1 MNSSDEAGKIGIAK
15 LLDCLSECRDN
26 GWSWSHIL
34 PESLDRQLDR
44 YMVKT
49 GLERDATGVVCLAIA
64 LQLME
69 HEDQFKSISILD
81 SPVQPQF
88 DVPAVAETSRL
99 GFSRARTPAANITVK
114 LNAAAIE
121 EFGAEQKHFFS
132 MVLQVYPLAWKWIVQ
147 LAACYQV
154 NYNRVDSRLVVNY
167 FKHLREIQPVIA
179 SFGNSLVS
187 GAIVLP
193 YIKFAATKMKSKHR
207 LVEDED
213 IRATF
218 LTGCS
223 FIKRYTTFSATAE
236 LCRQLIDGIG
246 PESSLKII
254 GAELIKVVDESL
266 TNYWDPQFNEKIP
279 VKLRA
284 VAAVYAQVQGKD
296 YGNWKQGE
304 KALSETPPNFISTW
318 RSLFR
323 RLKQLKEQE

>member
-1 MNSSDEAGKIGIAK
+1 LPK
-15 LLDCLSECRDN
+15 LLDLVFR
-26 GWSWSHIL
+26 G
-34 PESLDRQLDR
+34 
-44 YMVKT
+44 
-49 GLERDATGVVCLAIA
+49 
-64 LQLME
+64 
-69 HEDQFKSISILD
+69 
-81 SPVQPQF
+81 
-88 DVPAVAETSRL
+88 
-99 GFSRARTPAANITVK
+99 
-114 LNAAAIE
+114 
-121 EFGAEQKHFFS
+121 
-132 MVLQVYPLAWKWIVQ
+132 PLAWKWIVQ

-154 NYNRVDSRLVVNY
+154 NNYNRVDSKLVVNY
-167 FKHLREIQPVIA
+167 FKHLPEIQPVIA

-193 YIKFAATKMKSKHR
+193 YIKFAATNMKLKHR

-218 LTGCS
+218 LSACS

-266 TNYWDPQFNEKIP
+266 TNYWYPQFNEKIP
-279 VKLRA
+279 IKLRA
-284 VAAVYAQVQGKD
+284 MAAVYAQASAQVQGKD

-304 KALSETPPNFISTW
+304 KVLSETPPNFISAW